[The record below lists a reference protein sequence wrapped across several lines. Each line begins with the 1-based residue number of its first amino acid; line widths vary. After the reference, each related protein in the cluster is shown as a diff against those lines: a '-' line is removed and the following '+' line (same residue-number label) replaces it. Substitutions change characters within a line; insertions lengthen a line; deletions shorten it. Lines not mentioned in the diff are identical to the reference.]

1 MKTVLLAAV
10 LFSSVAYGGRYNV
23 RPSTSP
29 DRVRSPLQVDLTR
42 IGTLAPRGAREVG
55 KSNWTIGCEVL
66 DRDFANFWEYCALV
80 EPLGIKTV
88 RLQAGWA
95 KCEPK
100 PGAFNFGWLDKIVD
114 YLRGQGLEV
123 ILETSYGNTIYP
135 GAGGWDLSGGIPT
148 TEEGL
153 RHWDEW
159 IDALSRHF
167 AGRVDYWAMW
177 NEPDNNRK
185 VNTPERVADFNRRTA
200 RIIRRNIP
208 DARLQGLSLG
218 GNDPEYFE
226 GCLQALAATGDVD
239 LFETYIYHGYEL
251 APEISYPK
259 VAAKRAVLEKYSSK
273 ARLRQGENG
282 CPSELIGK
290 FALANTPWSE
300 LTQAKWDMR
309 RMLGDL
315 GHGYESSVYTMSDFR
330 HHGVSIHSP
339 NNKGLVRAPPP
350 RRLHP
355 LAEQQ
360 GARPRERQPRD
371 DRHQARL
378 LRRAERRRALRRL
391 RAPRRRGR
399 RPFGHELGYHN
410 RVLRLPQV
418 VRRREEPSALR
429 VLGLRT
435 HLRQVARHD
444 GDV

>member
-1 MKTVLLAAV
+1 MKTVLLTVV

-66 DRDFANFWEYCALV
+66 DRDFANFWEYCDLV

-114 YLRGQGLEV
+114 YLKGQGLEV

-200 RIIRRNIP
+200 RIIRRTINS
-208 DARLQGLSLG
+208 RS
-218 GNDPEYFE
+218 
-226 GCLQALAATGDVD
+226 
-239 LFETYIYHGYEL
+239 
-251 APEISYPK
+251 IS
-259 VAAKRAVLEKYSSK
+259 
-273 ARLRQGENG
+273 
-282 CPSELIGK
+282 C
-290 FALANTPWSE
+290 
-300 LTQAKWDMR
+300 
-309 RMLGDL
+309 
-315 GHGYESSVYTMSDFR
+315 
-330 HHGVSIHSP
+330 GVSTAVGSSSM
-339 NNKGLVRAPPP
+339 RMS
-350 RRLHP
+350 
-355 LAEQQ
+355 
-360 GARPRERQPRD
+360 
-371 DRHQARL
+371 
-378 LRRAERRRALRRL
+378 
-391 RAPRRRGR
+391 APR
-399 RPFGHELGYHN
+399 
-410 RVLRLPQV
+410 
-418 VRRREEPSALR
+418 
-429 VLGLRT
+429 
-435 HLRQVARHD
+435 
-444 GDV
+444 